1 MSGHGRLLPWLE
13 GRPPIRRREFITL
26 VGGTAAAWPL
36 AVRAQ
41 QPSRRRRLGVVMGL
55 PESDPV
61 GQAEGI
67 ARLRGLRDLGWRDG
81 DNLRIDYPLARRR
94 SERALILAK
103 EIIALS
109 PDVIIARSTPAPTAL
124 KAETR
129 TIPIVF
135 VQVAEPIA
143 SGLVESLS
151 RPGGNITGFTNY
163 EASMGDKWLQL
174 LKEIAPE
181 VVHVTIM
188 HNPDTAPYARSF
200 LEPAE
205 TAAATFGLDV
215 NTALVQSET
224 EIESAIAALAA
235 RKGGGLVLIPDTFTN
250 AHRELVVALTVR
262 YRIPAISSNSGGG
275 VLIVYTVDS
284 LDVLRRAATYV
295 DRIMN
300 REKPADLP
308 VQQPTKFRLTVNL
321 KVAKALGLT
330 VPQTLL
336 VSADDAIE

>member
-1 MSGHGRLLPWLE
+1 MK
-13 GRPPIRRREFITL
+13 RREFITVL
-26 VGGTAAAWPL
+26 GGAAVAWPL
-36 AVRAQ
+36 TVRAQ
-41 QPSRRRRLGVVMGL
+41 QPSRMRRLGVLMGL

-61 GQAEGI
+61 GQAEVT
-67 ARLRGLRDLGWRDG
+67 ALLRSLRDLGWRDG
-81 DNLRIDYPLARRR
+81 DNLRIDYRWPGAD
-94 SERALILAK
+94 SERAQILAK

-109 PDVIIARSTPAPTAL
+109 PDVIIARSTPATAAL

-163 EASMGDKWLQL
+163 EASMGGKWLQL

-188 HNPDTAPYARSF
+188 YNPDTAPYARSF

-205 TAAATFGLDV
+205 TAAATLGLDV
-215 NTALVQSET
+215 NTALVQSEA
-224 EIESAIAALAA
+224 EIESAIATLAA

-250 AHRELVVALTVR
+250 AHRELVVALTMR

-275 VLIVYTVDS
+275 ILIVYTVDS
-284 LDVLRRAATYV
+284 LDVLRRAAAYV
-295 DRIMN
+295 DRIL
-300 REKPADLP
+300 RGTKPGDLP
-308 VQQPTKFRLTVNL
+308 VQLPTKFEFVINL
-321 KVAKALGLT
+321 KTAKTLGLI
-330 VPQTLL
+330 VPPTLL
-336 VSADDAIE
+336 ATADEVIE